1 MSGQRRQGELVS
13 VPGGANIIIYDV
25 FQIIIL
31 VLPILI
37 IIIIIIAIMIVIMIK
52 FSGLECR
59 GEECIVDQTA
69 LPGCCSQPGAC
80 KGFENIF
87 ENKQN
92 AQKYLKQERIKQT
105 KDCIAWLLLITRN
118 RFSTQTKKKNIFDN

>member
-1 MSGQRRQGELVS
+1 M
-13 VPGGANIIIYDV
+13 PGDAIIIIYDV

-92 AQKYLKQERIKQT
+92 AKKESNKQKTALPG
-105 KDCIAWLLLITRN
+105 CC
-118 RFSTQTKKKNIFDN
+118 S

>member
-1 MSGQRRQGELVS
+1 M
-13 VPGGANIIIYDV
+13 PGDAIIIIYDV

-37 IIIIIIAIMIVIMIK
+37 IIIIIIAIMIVIMIVIMIK

-92 AQKYLKQERIKQT
+92 AKKESNKQKTALPG
-105 KDCIAWLLLITRN
+105 CC
-118 RFSTQTKKKNIFDN
+118 S